1 MAMEKIKQIF
11 FKLFALFGP
20 ALFLIGYNLGTGSIT
35 TMSKTGADHGMGL
48 FWVLVLSSIFT
59 YILFVAYGKATL
71 VTGQTSMY
79 NVKTSWKYG
88 WVLALYIITALIIG
102 ELLAV
107 MGVMGIVADMAHE
120 GFKLTMCVEIN
131 TFWIILVASS
141 LLYALLWFGRYK
153 TFEKVL
159 FGFIILLGLSFILVF
174 ILVKPDFTAIL
185 KGLVPK
191 IPTHNLELIAA
202 IAGTTCS
209 AVLFVMRSTI
219 VAEKGWTIKDLKT
232 EKKDSAVTTIA
243 MLILS
248 AIIMAVSAGTLH
260 VMGMTVDRTTDMIYL
275 FEPLGGRIAS
285 LILIVGVIG
294 AGLSTIFPIALIA
307 PWLIADYTGKPRNT
321 QSTQSRIL
329 ILIALLFGFGSV
341 LMEQR
346 PPALMIFSQAFQA
359 CILPAVAIPILIF
372 LNRKDMMG
380 EHTASKKDNI
390 WIAAVIA
397 FSIFTTYFA
406 IVELF

>member
-1 MAMEKIKQIF
+1 MNKF
-11 FKLFALFGP
+11 FKKIVTLLAFFGP
-20 ALFLIGYNLGTGSIT
+20 GLFLIGYNIGTGSIT

-71 VTGQTSMY
+71 VTGQTALY
-79 NVKTSWKYG
+79 NVKTGFKYG
-88 WVLALYIITALIIG
+88 WILALYIMTALIIG
-102 ELLAV
+102 ELLAII
-107 MGVMGIVADMAHE
+107 GVMGIVADMLHE
-120 GFKLTMCVEIN
+120 GIILTTGATVN
-131 TFWIILVASS
+131 TFWIILVATIAM
-141 LLYALLWFGRYK
+141 YALLWHGRYK
-153 TFEKVL
+153 TFERVL
-159 FGFIILLGLSFILVF
+159 FGFVILLGLSFILVF
-174 ILVKPDFTAIL
+174 ILVKPSLSSLL
-185 KGLVPK
+185 KGLIPS
-191 IPTHNLELIAA
+191 IPTHNLGLIAA

-209 AVLFVMRSTI
+209 AVLFIMRSTI

-232 EKKDSAVTTIA
+232 EKKDSAFSATA

-248 AIIMAVSAGTLH
+248 AVIMAVSAGTLH
-260 VMGMTVDRTTDMIYL
+260 VMGMTVEHTTDMIYL

-285 LILIVGVIG
+285 LILIIGVVG

-307 PWLIADYTGKPRNT
+307 PWLISDYTGKPRNT

-329 ILIALLFGFGSV
+329 ILVALLFGFGSV

-359 CILPAVAIPILIF
+359 CILPAVAIPILIM

-380 EHTASKKDNI
+380 SHAATTKDNL
-390 WIAAVIA
+390 WLAAVIV
-397 FSIFTTYFA
+397 FSLFTTYYA
-406 IVELF
+406 IYELF

>member
-1 MAMEKIKQIF
+1 MNKLNKKIVTF
-11 FKLFALFGP
+11 LAFFGP
-20 ALFLIGYNLGTGSIT
+20 GLFLIGYNIGTGSIT

-71 VTGQTSMY
+71 VTGKTALY
-79 NVKTSWKYG
+79 NIKHGFKHG
-88 WVLALYIITALIIG
+88 WILALYIMIALITG
-102 ELLAV
+102 ELLAII
-107 MGVMGIVADMAHE
+107 GVMGIVADMLQE
-120 GFKLTMCVEIN
+120 GFKLTMGLTIN
-131 TFWIILVASS
+131 SFWIILVATMA
-141 LLYALLWFGRYK
+141 LYALLWYGRYR

-159 FGFIILLGLSFILVF
+159 LGFVILLGLSFILVF
-174 ILVKPDFTAIL
+174 ILVKPSLSSLL
-185 KGLVPK
+185 KGLIPS
-191 IPTHNLELIAA
+191 IPTHNLGLIAA

-209 AVLFVMRSTI
+209 AVLFIMRSTI

-232 EKKDSAVTTIA
+232 EKRDSAFSATA

-248 AIIMAVSAGTLH
+248 AVIMAVSAGTLH
-260 VMGMTVDRTTDMIYL
+260 VMGMTVENTTDMIYL
-275 FEPLGGRIAS
+275 FEPLGGRAAS
-285 LILIVGVIG
+285 LILILGVVG

-321 QSTQSRIL
+321 QSMQSRIL
-329 ILIALLFGFGSV
+329 ILVALLFGFGSV

-359 CILPAVAIPILIF
+359 CILPAVAIPILIM

-380 EHTASKKDNI
+380 SHSATLKENI
-390 WIAAVIA
+390 WLAAVIA
-397 FSIFTTYFA
+397 FSIFTTYYA
-406 IVELF
+406 IYELF